1 MSDDFFLCGLCG
13 KDVKVNNL
21 SLIWNKFKAVQMGS
35 FLCSWR
41 FVAWEKRS
49 ETDSVVV
56 FGPLIPVAV

>member
-13 KDVKVNNL
+13 KDVKVNDL

-41 FVAWEKRS
+41 VVAW
-49 ETDSVVV
+49 
-56 FGPLIPVAV
+56 